1 MHTINTK
8 YTFKQNINYTS
19 ICHVIFLPSF
29 LIVLEKFTVQ
39 NCYYLHVIILHL
51 SAVFIEI
58 KFYYILLYTVIIH
71 SILFHL
77 LYSIYTIL
85 KITVITVLLTTQD
98 MQYNTCRSSPAE
110 IFSCQ
115 YCRSYR

>member
-29 LIVLEKFTVQ
+29 LFVLQKFTIQ

-77 LYSIYTIL
+77 LYSILYYPKNYCYYRFT
-85 KITVITVLLTTQD
+85 
-98 MQYNTCRSSPAE
+98 YNTGHAV
-110 IFSCQ
+110 Q
-115 YCRSYR
+115 YMQK